1 MNQTEVNSVNALSI
15 EQRQAVMEHA
25 PDLAELQAR
34 IGASFVTGGD
44 VKGLSAQHDARAF
57 EVAKHLG
64 FLPMS
69 PIVLLDQAEEGYCE
83 DRGWVEAIITEDE
96 ARDALAEFC
105 SDEDGGT
112 PWCPDCG
119 PATRVWLKPQD
130 EHAEYWG
137 PCELRDPDGI
147 EFWQVPVS

>member
-1 MNQTEVNSVNALSI
+1 MTQLNSVNALGPA
-15 EQRQAVMEHA
+15 QRKALIEHA
-25 PDLAELQAR
+25 PDLTDLQAR
-34 IGASFVTGGD
+34 IAAATVSGSDTTELCAE
-44 VKGLSAQHDARAF
+44 HDARAF

-69 PIVLLDQAEEGYCE
+69 PVVLLDQAEEGYCE
-83 DRGWVEAIITEDE
+83 DRGWVETTVTEDE

-137 PCELRDPDGI
+137 PCESRDPDGI
-147 EFWQVPVS
+147 EFWEVRVS